1 MEASLKKAHEDCAIQ
16 LSEKDS
22 SWQQKLYD
30 SIESTKE
37 EANKSARKNI
47 EKWEENNQNLLTTL
61 NQRDERIKELEIR
74 LRESENN
81 NASLEKLRSD
91 DYDNWSQLVEEN
103 SDLQKQCSKMKDEI
117 EMLTNG
123 SNASED
129 IVVSLR
135 KKYKEA
141 SLEIKKL
148 KDGIEEL
155 NNRISLKQQHIDNL
169 SEEIKHLQET
179 AASSQS
185 LDHHTVSDNEA
196 ALQQEIVDLKKKN
209 AEYQNTIK
217 KLRSGLS
224 D

>member
-1 MEASLKKAHEDCAIQ
+1 
-16 LSEKDS
+16 
-22 SWQQKLYD
+22 
-30 SIESTKE
+30 
-37 EANKSARKNI
+37 
-47 EKWEENNQNLLTTL
+47 
-61 NQRDERIKELEIR
+61 
-74 LRESENN
+74 
-81 NASLEKLRSD
+81 
-91 DYDNWSQLVEEN
+91 
-103 SDLQKQCSKMKDEI
+103 MKDEI

-135 KKYKEA
+135 KKYKDA
-141 SLEIKKL
+141 LLDIKKL
-148 KDGIEEL
+148 KDGIDEL
-155 NNRISLKQQHIDNL
+155 NNRISLKQQHINNL

-196 ALQQEIVDLKKKN
+196 ALQQEIVDLKKQN